1 MADILKRNKA
11 LSVNPLKASQPI
23 GGSLATLGFNR
34 AMPMLH
40 GSQGCTAFAKV
51 FFVRHFREPIPLQS
65 TAMDQGSSV
74 MGADENVREG
84 IKTIAEKSRPALITI
99 LTTGLAETQGADV
112 HRNVREFKDAHPE
125 FADIAVVG
133 VNTPDFTGS
142 VETGYAA
149 TLTEILRAVV
159 PDAKTAGTY
168 PGKRK
173 KQVNVLASYILTP
186 GDLEALRDIFEQ
198 FQLRPVFIPDI
209 SDSLDGCLTDEDFSP
224 VTIGGTPLSELLTVG
239 DALATI
245 VIGESLN
252 KAAEVLEEKTG
263 VPTYT
268 LGHLYGLK
276 ANDAL
281 ISALI
286 EISGREVPERIERQR
301 AQLQDAMLDTH
312 FMLGQLRIAIAADAD
327 LLSAFVD
334 LVQEMGAEV
343 VTAVTSCNVPLLTK
357 IPVATIKIGDLEDM
371 ELSSREH
378 KAQLVIG
385 NSHAVDTAERLGVP
399 ILRAG
404 FPLYDIIGGYQK
416 TWIGY
421 RGTRQTLFDLANLVI
436 NFSHEEIAA
445 YRSIYGQKP
454 ASELTDYPP
463 SSCH

>member
-1 MADILKRNKA
+1 MVDILKRNKA

-112 HRNVREFKDAHPE
+112 HRNVREFKDANPE

-371 ELSSREH
+371 EVSGREH
-378 KAQLVIG
+378 TAQLVIG

>member
-1 MADILKRNKA
+1 
-11 LSVNPLKASQPI
+11 
-23 GGSLATLGFNR
+23 
-34 AMPMLH
+34 
-40 GSQGCTAFAKV
+40 
-51 FFVRHFREPIPLQS
+51 
-65 TAMDQGSSV
+65 
-74 MGADENVREG
+74 ADENVREG

-112 HRNVREFKDAHPE
+112 HRNVREFKDANPE

-209 SDSLDGCLTDEDFSP
+209 SDSLDGCLTDDDFSP
-224 VTIGGTPLSELLTVG
+224 VTIGGTPISELLTVG
-239 DALATI
+239 DALATV

-281 ISALI
+281 ISTLV

-343 VTAVTSCNVPLLTK
+343 VTAVTSCNVPLLAK

-371 ELSSREH
+371 EVSGREH
-378 KAQLVIG
+378 NAQLVIG